1 MKKYVGICLFLLLVF
16 VPFYFTFAQTS
27 NAGFIPGNIWYSK
40 DPFSEGDTI
49 KIFTL
54 IYNPDPRQLTGT
66 VYFFDKTTFLGNK
79 TFSVSGG
86 GVQDISI
93 NWLVTAGDHTIF
105 GQIQNAKFLMSDGT
119 YVNATLSGIK
129 TSESS
134 RSVAKTIIPI
144 PVTSSAGSSVD
155 TSSGLDIQNFVKE
168 NTPTIVSTTIGN
180 TTNAVE
186 GFRQDVGT
194 TLNNAKTA
202 VQTDINNL
210 NNQKGIESKTTKKS
224 NSTNVSSTSGTVPS
238 NQGIFLKPFKY
249 TELFALS
256 LFSSVF
262 DNKYIFYGLIV
273 LIIFFLVRYIV
284 RRFF

>member
-1 MKKYVGICLFLLLVF
+1 MKKYLGISLFLLLVLM
-16 VPFYFTFAQTS
+16 PLYFSSAQTS

-40 DPFSEGDTI
+40 DPFAEGDTI

-54 IYNPDPRQLTGT
+54 IYNPDVRQLTGT

-86 GVQDISI
+86 GVQDVSI

-105 GQIQNAKFLMSDGT
+105 AQIQNAKFLISNGT
-119 YVNATLSGIK
+119 YQDATLSGIK

-134 RSVAKTIIPI
+134 RNVPKTILPI
-144 PVTSSAGSSVD
+144 STTSSVGNSTD
-155 TSSGLDIQNFVKE
+155 TSSGIDIQNFVKE
-168 NTPTIVSTTIGN
+168 NTPQIVSTTIGN

-194 TLNNAKTA
+194 SLENAKTS

-210 NNQKGIESKTTKKS
+210 NAKKTTAGSAGQKNTINK
-224 NSTNVSSTSGTVPS
+224 NTAATGTIPS
-238 NQGIFLKPFKY
+238 NQGVFLKPFKY

-256 LFSSVF
+256 LFSTIF
-262 DNKYIFYGLIV
+262 NNKYIFYGLIV
-273 LIIFFLVRYIV
+273 LVIFFIMRFVVRK
-284 RRFF
+284 FF